1 MFTGVRVDHAALDES
16 SSNLL
21 STATGI
27 EGRLDQLEAELEPL
41 RSGWGGAAQ
50 ESYRAA
56 KLEWDTAM
64 TEMVQ
69 LLRDFST
76 VVQDANDAYR
86 AADQRGARR
95 FG

>member
-1 MFTGVRVDHAALDES
+1 MFAGVRVDHAALEETS
-16 SSNLL
+16 AGLL
-21 STATGI
+21 ATATGI
-27 EGRLDQLEAELEPL
+27 EGRLDQLETELEPL

-56 KLEWDTAM
+56 KQQWDTAM

-69 LLRDFST
+69 LLRDFSR
-76 VVQDANDAYR
+76 VVAEANDAYR